1 MRPIKFR
8 GKRIDTD
15 GWVFGNLVNVRDGN
29 MSRYYP
35 CIVISYNHDSFDW
48 IEVKPETV
56 GQFTGLY
63 DCEKKEIYEDDIL
76 SIAGMYYQIIFQD
89 GCFGFKNDW
98 SLFFPFSMSSL
109 TKSKVKGSVHDNPEL
124 LEGGKK

>member
-8 GKRIDTD
+8 GERVDTGEWVYGDLNHGKGISTTGLYDRITIAGYQVD
-15 GWVFGNLVNVRDGN
+15 G
-29 MSRYYP
+29 
-35 CIVISYNHDSFDW
+35 
-48 IEVKPETV
+48 ETV

-63 DCEKKEIYEDDIL
+63 DCEKEEIYENDIL

-98 SLFFPFSMSSL
+98 SLFTPFSTSFL
-109 TKSKVKGSVHDNPEL
+109 TKRKVMGNVYDNPEL
-124 LEGGKK
+124 LEGGEK

>member
-8 GKRIDTD
+8 GKRIDTGEWIYGD
-15 GWVFGNLVNVRDGN
+15 LLTSNGTECEISDWDKVDY
-29 MSRYYP
+29 SRFD
-35 CIVISYNHDSFDW
+35 VI
-48 IEVKPETV
+48 PESV

-63 DCEKKEIYEDDIL
+63 DCKKKEIYENDIL

-98 SLFFPFSMSSL
+98 SLFTPFSTSFL
-109 TKSKVKGSVHDNPEL
+109 TKRKVMGNIHDNPEL
-124 LEGGKK
+124 LEGGEK

>member
-8 GKRIDTD
+8 GKRIDTGEWIYGD
-15 GWVFGNLVNVRDGN
+15 LLTSNGTECEISDWDKVDY
-29 MSRYYP
+29 SRFD
-35 CIVISYNHDSFDW
+35 VI
-48 IEVKPETV
+48 PESV

-63 DCEKKEIYEDDIL
+63 DSKKKEIYENDIL

-98 SLFFPFSMSSL
+98 SLFTPFSTSFL
-109 TKSKVKGSVHDNPEL
+109 TKRKVMGNVHDNPEL
-124 LEGGKK
+124 LEGGEK

>member
-8 GKRIDTD
+8 GQRIDT
-15 GWVFGNLVNVRDGN
+15 GEWVYGDLNHGKGISTTGLYDRITIAGYQVNG
-29 MSRYYP
+29 
-35 CIVISYNHDSFDW
+35 
-48 IEVKPETV
+48 ETV

-63 DCEKKEIYEDDIL
+63 DCKKKEIYENDIL

-98 SLFFPFSMSSL
+98 GQFLSISQSSL
-109 TKSKVKGSVHDNPEL
+109 LRSKAMGNIHDNPEL
-124 LEGGKK
+124 LEGSERSL